1 MRVLFFRVIL
11 CYLLQLP
18 LRSAQ
23 RKKAEARVA
32 CLGHISNI
40 SFSSQSSTGMNL
52 SCTAFMARSTS
63 SISMRTVM
71 RISDVL
77 IMRIFTFTS

>member
-1 MRVLFFRVIL
+1 MPSFFRVIL
-11 CYLLQLP
+11 RYLLQLP

-32 CLGHISNI
+32 RLGHISINY
-40 SFSSQSSTGMNL
+40 SVQSSTGMNL

-71 RISDVL
+71 RISDVE